1 MTAQPIVS
9 IITPVFNG
17 EKYIEET
24 IYSVLEGGI
33 EVEFEYIVLDD
44 GSVDSTLEIVRRF
57 EDRVRVFS
65 HANIGESET
74 VNLGIQRAK
83 GRYILVLS
91 ADDPLLTKD
100 LVAQAVNKLNADINL
115 VAVYPDWKIISADGL
130 DLEFVISP
138 EYSEKIMIGENRCL
152 PGPGV
157 VFRRDAAIEI
167 GGRRKNWKFVG
178 DYDFWLRLSRLG
190 RIERLPGVLAQWRNS
205 AESTSVS
212 QRGNLMA
219 RERISVIENFV
230 LENKLTPALQ
240 TLAVSNSY
248 ILAARLVFF
257 EKAIPARRYLAKAFY
272 VRRGWPSQA
281 KIHIVLYIIFLPVS
295 RIFNLPILRL
305 MNWRRRNEL

>member
-1 MTAQPIVS
+1 MTAPPIIS

-24 IYSVLEGGI
+24 ICSVLEAGI
-33 EVEFEYIVLDD
+33 EVEFEYIVLND
-44 GSVDSTLEIVRRF
+44 GSTDSTLEIISRF
-57 EDRVRVFS
+57 EDRVRIFS
-65 HANIGESET
+65 HGNIGESET
-74 VNLGIQRAK
+74 VNLGIKHATGK
-83 GRYILVLS
+83 YLLILS

-100 LVAQAVNKLNADINL
+100 LLSKAVDELNLNTNL

-130 DLEFVISP
+130 DLEFVILP
-138 EYSEKIMIGENRCL
+138 EYSDEIMIGENRCL

-157 VFRRDAAIEI
+157 VFRRDAAMEI

-205 AESTSVS
+205 TDSTSVS
-212 QRGNLMA
+212 QRGSLMA
-219 RERISVIENFV
+219 RERISVIDNFI
-230 LENKLTPALQ
+230 LENNLPPTLQ

-257 EKAIPARRYLAKAFY
+257 EKSIPARRYLAKAFY

-281 KIHIVLYIIFLPVS
+281 KIHIVLYITLLPVS
-295 RIFNLPILRL
+295 RIFNLAIIRL
-305 MNWRRRNEL
+305 MNWRR